1 MYLLDT
7 NVVSELRKVRAGKA
21 DERVAAWADSV
32 DAGDL
37 YLSVIGVQELEI
49 GVLLAERRDPA
60 QGAVLRAWLDGRVL
74 VAFAGRILVVDS
86 AVARRSARLHVP
98 DPRPLRDGLIA
109 ATALV
114 HGMTVVT
121 RNVVDFARTGVPTL
135 NPWEAEKLSTSPGSS
150 VA

>member
-21 DERVAAWADSV
+21 DRHVAAWADSV
-32 DAGDL
+32 DAADL
-37 YLSVIGVQELEI
+37 YLSVVVIQELEI
-49 GVLLAERRDPA
+49 GVLLAERRDPS
-60 QGAVLRAWLDGRVL
+60 QGAMLRAWLSSHVLPAFAGRVL
-74 VAFAGRILVVDS
+74 VVDT

-121 RNVVDFARTGVPTL
+121 RNVADFTPTGVPTL
-135 NPWEAEKLSTSPGSS
+135 DPWAGR
-150 VA
+150 